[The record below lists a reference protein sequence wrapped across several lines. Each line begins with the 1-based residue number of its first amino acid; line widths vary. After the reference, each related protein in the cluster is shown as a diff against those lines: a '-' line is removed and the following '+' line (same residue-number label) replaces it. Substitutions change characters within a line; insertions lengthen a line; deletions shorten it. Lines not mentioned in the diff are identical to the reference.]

1 MQISLVQLRKQT
13 DQHRRI
19 HVNADSATMRQ
30 LDHCA
35 ALEVEAYFK
44 ENASRHRVLPTL
56 SDQPAKYQTRQICGS
71 PVFLPRRD
79 GGHQRA
85 RTYTPPRTAAEPST
99 RTKNNKEARSRSTSK
114 DTQRNAQRQQHA
126 RASSTENHAAP
137 NPRSR
142 DRAAGQKDQPEPPGE
157 KQKMRTT
164 RGSSMQLASK
174 KSRTVTSLMA
184 CATHGEASEHSGIN
198 NEQRTS
204 GLSRSHRSPSPHYRK
219 SSYFGML
226 SSASSHLSLS

>member
-1 MQISLVQLRKQT
+1 MQIRKQT

-19 HVNADSATMRQ
+19 HVNADSATMHQ

-35 ALEVEAYFK
+35 TLEVEAYFK
-44 ENASRHRVLPTL
+44 ENASRLRVLPTL
-56 SDQPAKYQTRQICGS
+56 SHDMPAVGAPYFY
-71 PVFLPRRD
+71 PARD

-114 DTQRNAQRQQHA
+114 ETQRNAQRQQHA
-126 RASSTENHAAP
+126 RASSPQNHAAP

-157 KQKMRTT
+157 KQKM
-164 RGSSMQLASK
+164 
-174 KSRTVTSLMA
+174 
-184 CATHGEASEHSGIN
+184 
-198 NEQRTS
+198 
-204 GLSRSHRSPSPHYRK
+204 
-219 SSYFGML
+219 
-226 SSASSHLSLS
+226 